1 MVDIDQELQKYG
13 LTREQYEACLS
24 DIRAKVNGDNDLEWA
39 EIVDKYGLSVHYD
52 TLRKA
57 SQTIFGGAFVTAY
70 FQESGAA
77 TYKGKAYL
85 IALQHEKEEIK
96 KERQKLRDEKLEYN
110 RWLREQSR
118 DELICE
124 KVCEAVK
131 ALQPLPLPP
140 VIDYAQGDTEGV
152 LFFGDTHFGTEYCI
166 KGLHGEII
174 NEYSPE
180 IFEQRMEEL
189 LAQTVVKAQKEG
201 FSKIRVFS
209 LGDEID
215 GILRVSQ
222 LMKLRYG
229 VVEQTIKYAE
239 YICRWLARLTQYVA
253 VDFQMVE
260 GNHSELRMISQ
271 PKGTFINDNMSQIV
285 REFIKTKLGDNPNFT
300 MKENPSGLI
309 YDNILGYNLL
319 GIHGEVKNLSNALQA
334 FCNLYNTNLDIL
346 VGGHMHH
353 YKSETV
359 GVNKDIISVPS
370 IIGIDDYSVSLLRT
384 SNAGASFIV
393 IERNKGVVDQMTFKF
408 SV

>member
-1 MVDIDQELQKYG
+1 
-13 LTREQYEACLS
+13 
-24 DIRAKVNGDNDLEWA
+24 
-39 EIVDKYGLSVHYD
+39 
-52 TLRKA
+52 
-57 SQTIFGGAFVTAY
+57 
-70 FQESGAA
+70 
-77 TYKGKAYL
+77 
-85 IALQHEKEEIK
+85 
-96 KERQKLRDEKLEYN
+96 
-110 RWLREQSR
+110 
-118 DELICE
+118 
-124 KVCEAVK
+124 
-131 ALQPLPLPP
+131 
-140 VIDYAQGDTEGV
+140 
-152 LFFGDTHFGTEYCI
+152 
-166 KGLHGEII
+166 
-174 NEYSPE
+174 
-180 IFEQRMEEL
+180 
-189 LAQTVVKAQKEG
+189 
-201 FSKIRVFS
+201 
-209 LGDEID
+209 
-215 GILRVSQ
+215 
-222 LMKLRYG
+222 
-229 VVEQTIKYAE
+229 
-239 YICRWLARLTQYVA
+239 
-253 VDFQMVE
+253 MVE